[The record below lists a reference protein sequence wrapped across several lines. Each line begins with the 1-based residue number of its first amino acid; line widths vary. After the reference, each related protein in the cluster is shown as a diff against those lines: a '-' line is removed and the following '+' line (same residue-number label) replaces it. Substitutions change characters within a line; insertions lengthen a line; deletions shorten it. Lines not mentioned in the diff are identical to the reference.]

1 MTIISFL
8 PGITTSPVS
17 SQIKRDSFTNLQ
29 TSSRDLLNCVPSV
42 IDGELIWTDDEIL
55 FFRCL
60 PVETGKRQ

>member
-17 SQIKRDSFTNLQ
+17 SQMKRDSFRNLQ

-42 IDGELIWTDDEIL
+42 IDGELIWTDDD
-55 FFRCL
+55 FVF
-60 PVETGKRQ
+60 